1 MTMFDATCSAL
12 KKIIDDGNTYLQR
25 GDADSAYD
33 AITSFEFVFILHI
46 IKEIMEITEDL
57 CQALQC
63 KSQDILNAM
72 HLVSTTKVLIQ
83 KVREIGWDPLFGKVK
98 LFCEK
103 HDIEILDMS
112 AQYNAR
118 RGRSQHQRDQIS
130 IKHHFRVDVFIAAID
145 SQLQELNSRSRDDT
159 MELLIL
165 SSALDPRDDY
175 ISFNID
181 NICKLATTFY
191 PQDFTE
197 QEKLHLKYQLQHY
210 ELDIHQHYELQHVST
225 ISELCQVWVK
235 TKRSMIYPLV
245 DRLIRLVLTLPVLT
259 ATTERVFLAM
269 NLVKTKLRNKIE
281 DDFLANYLITYIE
294 KEIAQ
299 DFDTDSIIDEF
310 YCMKERRTQFP
321 LLSRLNEAYSEL
333 SAFQDAVPEQQPD
346 APAKA

>member
-12 KKIIDDGNTYLQR
+12 KNIIDDGNTYLQR

-145 SQLQELNSRSRDDT
+145 SQLQELNSQFRDDTMELLILSSALDPRDDT

-225 ISELCQVWVK
+225 ISELCQVW
-235 TKRSMIYPLV
+235 
-245 DRLIRLVLTLPVLT
+245 
-259 ATTERVFLAM
+259 
-269 NLVKTKLRNKIE
+269 
-281 DDFLANYLITYIE
+281 
-294 KEIAQ
+294 
-299 DFDTDSIIDEF
+299 
-310 YCMKERRTQFP
+310 TQFP